1 MLEKLL
7 EQLKAL
13 GWLKELTLD
22 EVLECADGTV
32 VITADILYRSEN
44 YNRLSIQEI
53 TLDFQTRDELELLR
67 FIGDSETRFFIS
79 VVH

>member
-1 MLEKLL
+1 MLEKLI
-7 EQLKAL
+7 EQLLAL

-22 EVLECADGTV
+22 EVLVSTDGTV
-32 VITADILYRSEN
+32 VITADILYRSET

-53 TLDFQTRDELELLR
+53 TLDFQTKDELGLLQ

-79 VVH
+79 LVH